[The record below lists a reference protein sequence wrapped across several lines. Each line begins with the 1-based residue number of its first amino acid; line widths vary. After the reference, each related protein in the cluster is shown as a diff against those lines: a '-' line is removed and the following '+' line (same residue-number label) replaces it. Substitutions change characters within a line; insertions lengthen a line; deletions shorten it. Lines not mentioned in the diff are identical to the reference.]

1 MIGGVITCWVVG
13 ATCIVL
19 GIINMCGN
27 INTLHAYHR
36 KRVRPEDVKKL
47 GKLVGIGT
55 ILCGA
60 GVISLGSGMLAFDLT
75 SNNIYMILSYISFGV
90 LMGGGIITTLVSI
103 CKYNKGLF

>member
-36 KRVRPEDVKKL
+36 KRVRPEDVKTL

-75 SNNIYMILSYISFGV
+75 SNNIYMTLSYISFGI